1 MHLAICIQLYS
12 TISYSTE
19 DLSVAEGNS
28 AKFICSATGHPQPQI
43 IWQKVPKS
51 SKEKGR
57 IRLVDKNGKEI
68 VQKRIHG
75 QVLEL
80 PKVSRRDMGTYLCIA
95 KNNVP
100 PAVSKNFKLTVNCKR
115 YIYNG
120 KNTFYKCILIF
131 SVEPQIEVQNQ
142 MVGAPLDT
150 DIVLKCSIQA
160 SPKPMTF
167 WKRKS
172 DPGGMIVPS
181 LKYNISDQSLSDY
194 QFVSTLHIKSLK
206 KEDFAQYVCVA
217 KNTIGKS
224 EEMIKIHEIE
234 REIPIISTEE
244 YSTSTKLYRYE
255 EYHTQQP
262 TYRSRTDVFTSNT
275 KGKDVFDQKKKN
287 KDQMDTSSSFKVH
300 LTFCL
305 IE

>member
-1 MHLAICIQLYS
+1 MKLVKN
-12 TISYSTE
+12 
-19 DLSVAEGNS
+19 DKKKLS
-28 AKFICSATGHPQPQI
+28 Q
-43 IWQKVPKS
+43 
-51 SKEKGR
+51 
-57 IRLVDKNGKEI
+57 
-68 VQKRIHG
+68 
-75 QVLEL
+75 
-80 PKVSRRDMGTYLCIA
+80 
-95 KNNVP
+95 
-100 PAVSKNFKLTVNCKR
+100 
-115 YIYNG
+115 
-120 KNTFYKCILIF
+120 F

-150 DIVLKCSIQA
+150 DIVLKCSMQA

-206 KEDFAQYVCVA
+206 KEDFAQYICVA

-234 REIPIISTEE
+234 REIPIIATEE

-262 TYRSRTDVFTSNT
+262 TYRSRTDVFNSNT
-275 KGKDVFDQKKKN
+275 KGKENLSEEKQD
-287 KDQMDTSSSFKVH
+287 KDQMDTSSSFKVVS
-300 LTFCL
+300 TV
-305 IE
+305 